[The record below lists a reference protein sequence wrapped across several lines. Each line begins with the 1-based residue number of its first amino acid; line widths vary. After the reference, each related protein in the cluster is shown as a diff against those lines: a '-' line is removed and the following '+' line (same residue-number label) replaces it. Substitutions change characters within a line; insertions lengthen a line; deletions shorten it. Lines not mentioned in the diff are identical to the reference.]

1 MTVAVK
7 MINVDA
13 IAMRSTIVKLT
24 YRRLIILLSIAC
36 LVIIYFMIKIS

>member
-1 MTVAVK
+1 LTIAVK

-24 YRRLIILLSIAC
+24 YNKLIMLLLIAC